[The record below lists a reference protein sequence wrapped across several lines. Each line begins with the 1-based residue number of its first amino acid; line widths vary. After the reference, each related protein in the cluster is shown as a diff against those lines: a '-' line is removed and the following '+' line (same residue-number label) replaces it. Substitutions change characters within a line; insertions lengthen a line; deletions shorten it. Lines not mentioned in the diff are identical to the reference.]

1 MSKQDKIKRLHA
13 ALTHKEGDRVPISDF
28 FWTGFNKNAKALWG
42 QDNDM
47 YRRFDLDYVVVNP
60 NMDPIIQDF
69 EILED
74 NGDDILVRT
83 GFGANVMRRADLVMP
98 HFDEFSIKKPEEMEN
113 FVIESAFDKRRLFR
127 SGDDQIN
134 CLGDTIVRN
143 IPSWNNRVDMYCEDF
158 PVFGSVCEGYEY
170 VWRCMGTE
178 NALYWMLLEPELFE
192 SFMKRIG
199 DFIVELAQAQIKMS
213 DGRLSGMYIWG
224 DVAYVNAMLFSPEIW
239 RRIFKPIVKRVID
252 VCKKAGLMVIYHGC
266 GDARPIY
273 EDFIEI
279 GLDGYNPVE
288 VKAHLDAVKLKKT
301 YGGRLAFVGNVDVRE
316 LESGDNDR
324 IKKEVLYKLQAAQG
338 GGWICQSDHSV
349 SNDVAPQSYAYMVE
363 LVRDYG
369 RFPLDMDRINKELEA
384 LK

>member
-143 IPSWNNRVDMYCEDF
+143 IPS
-158 PVFGSVCEGYEY
+158 
-170 VWRCMGTE
+170 
-178 NALYWMLLEPELFE
+178 
-192 SFMKRIG
+192 
-199 DFIVELAQAQIKMS
+199 
-213 DGRLSGMYIWG
+213 
-224 DVAYVNAMLFSPEIW
+224 
-239 RRIFKPIVKRVID
+239 
-252 VCKKAGLMVIYHGC
+252 
-266 GDARPIY
+266 
-273 EDFIEI
+273 
-279 GLDGYNPVE
+279 
-288 VKAHLDAVKLKKT
+288 
-301 YGGRLAFVGNVDVRE
+301 
-316 LESGDNDR
+316 
-324 IKKEVLYKLQAAQG
+324 
-338 GGWICQSDHSV
+338 
-349 SNDVAPQSYAYMVE
+349 
-363 LVRDYG
+363 
-369 RFPLDMDRINKELEA
+369 
-384 LK
+384 

>member
-288 VKAHLDAVKLKKT
+288 VKAHLDAVELKKT